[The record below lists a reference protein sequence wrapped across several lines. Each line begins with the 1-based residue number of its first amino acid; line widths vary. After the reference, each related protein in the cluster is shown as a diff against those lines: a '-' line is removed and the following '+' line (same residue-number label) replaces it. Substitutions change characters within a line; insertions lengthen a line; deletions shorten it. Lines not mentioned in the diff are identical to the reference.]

1 LKEYK
6 DKEIFIFHAAWEL
19 FSEKGF
25 HDTKISEI
33 AKKAGIGKG
42 TVYEYFKSK
51 EELVQKMIIFNLEI
65 AYEEVVQS
73 IQGVDSPEEKLR
85 LIGKSD
91 ITRGMDILKTMKILQ
106 MVDDFDKANIK
117 QNVFGILNK
126 RFIMIENIIREG
138 MEKKIFNVDKS
149 INGTMLYIGTMNNAM
164 MVSNF
169 AGENIVDM
177 NSVLEFVIDKLKR

>member
-1 LKEYK
+1 
-6 DKEIFIFHAAWEL
+6 
-19 FSEKGF
+19 
-25 HDTKISEI
+25 
-33 AKKAGIGKG
+33 
-42 TVYEYFKSK
+42 
-51 EELVQKMIIFNLEI
+51 
-65 AYEEVVQS
+65 
-73 IQGVDSPEEKLR
+73 
-85 LIGKSD
+85 
-91 ITRGMDILKTMKILQ
+91 MDILKTMKILQ

>member
-6 DKEIFIFHAAWEL
+6 DKEILIFQAAWKL

-51 EELVQKMIIFNLEI
+51 EELVQKMVIFNLELS
-65 AYEEVVQS
+65 YEEIVQS
-73 IQGVDSPEEKLR
+73 IEGVDSPEEKLR
-85 LIGKSD
+85 LVGKSD
-91 ITRGMDILKTMKILQ
+91 IIRGLDILKTMKILQ
-106 MVDDFDKANIK
+106 VVDDFDKVNMK
-117 QNVFGILNK
+117 NNVFGILNK
-126 RFIMIENIIREG
+126 RLIMIEGIIREG

-149 INGTMLYIGTMNNAM
+149 VNGALLYIGTMNNAM